1 MKRSSNGYT
10 LIELLVGI
18 SIVGIVFSV
27 GLAGYREFSRRQELV
42 GVVKK
47 IVADLRLAQ
56 QLAIA
61 GQKPAD
67 LTCSI
72 LNGYSYSRVNESS
85 YDLIANCSNANH
97 VIKTV
102 NMPSN
107 VTLSAGSVLFKS
119 LGQGT
124 NLENSLVITV
134 TNTASGAT
142 GSVAVGIGGNVE

>member
-1 MKRSSNGYT
+1 MRNRGFT
-10 LIELLVGI
+10 LVELLVGI
-18 SIVGIVFSV
+18 SIVGILFSV

-42 GVVKK
+42 GIVKK
-47 IVADLRLAQ
+47 IVTDLRLAQ

-67 LTCSI
+67 QVCNI
-72 LNGYSYSRVNESS
+72 LNGYSYSRTSQSS

-102 NMPSN
+102 DMPLN
-107 VTLSAGSVLFKS
+107 VSLSSGSVLFKS

-124 NLENSLVITV
+124 NLEESLTISV
-134 TNTASGAT
+134 TNTVSGASGDVT
-142 GSVAVGIGGNVE
+142 VGIGGNVE